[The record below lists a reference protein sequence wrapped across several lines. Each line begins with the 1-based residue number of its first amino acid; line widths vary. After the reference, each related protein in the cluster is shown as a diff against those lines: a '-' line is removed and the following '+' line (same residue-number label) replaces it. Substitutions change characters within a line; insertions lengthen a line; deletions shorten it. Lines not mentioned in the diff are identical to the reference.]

1 MKYGAWILLSILFF
15 GLGLLKLN
23 QDEISRIELIQKIGS
38 IESVSCN
45 SGSKDGSPTVVLKNE
60 GGISSYKVLEEFS
73 LRTNCDDK
81 KQKLIGRS
89 VIVSVLPSETNFAMA
104 YEFILDGTKVYSL
117 EDVVSSDKE
126 TAYALLIVAL
136 VMIGSLFFNR
146 KKDT

>member
-1 MKYGAWILLSILFF
+1 MKFGAWILLSILFF

-23 QDEISRIELIQKIGS
+23 QDEISRFELIQETGS

-73 LRTNCDDK
+73 LRTNCDHEM
-81 KQKLIGRS
+81 QKLIGGS
-89 VIVSVLPSETNFAMA
+89 VIVSVLPSEANFAMA
-104 YEFILDGTKVYSL
+104 YEFTLDGTKIYSL

-126 TAYALLIVAL
+126 TAYSLFLVAL
-136 VMIGSLFFNR
+136 VMLGSLFLNR